1 MRKKCFYGQSLPM
14 SCATCFPL
22 PCFFPGII
30 VVILAL
36 VRPLDDCKPVLHNI
50 DEHGDEH
57 HDEGV
62 GGDVLG
68 DEVEEEDDVK
78 VEEPV

>member
-1 MRKKCFYGQSLPM
+1 MQSAKPIRDAILPG
-14 SCATCFPL
+14 
-22 PCFFPGII
+22 FFPSKII
-30 VVILAL
+30 VILAL

-50 DEHGDEH
+50 DEHGNEH

-68 DEVEEEDDVK
+68 DEVEEEDDL
-78 VEEPV
+78 